1 MKLGLL
7 LPTNIYFCPY
17 VKIYTDI
24 FDKYSIQYDIIYPDK
39 RGLNEK
45 ADYRYSRKID
55 DNASKIVKLGLF
67 YILAQN
73 DN

>member
-39 RGLNEK
+39 RGLN
-45 ADYRYSRKID
+45 KISTILSQ
-55 DNASKIVKLGLF
+55 AFPSPYGLMAF
-67 YILAQN
+67 AICW
-73 DN
+73 